1 MCNNN
6 PSQVIAS
13 RMLSQS
19 PVTGDALTSDRWVT
33 RLRHKAPCGG
43 RKWSRLS
50 EDQVGRWEPQCEL
63 QFLAL
68 QCDAGGTKAPAMV
81 CQGFFTGR
89 CLAFSTSREFRGHS
103 HSRGPWVFGA
113 FEIST
118 VALPRPGT

>member
-50 EDQVGRWEPQCEL
+50 EDQVGGWELVQPQCEL
-63 QFLAL
+63 QLL
-68 QCDAGGTKAPAMV
+68 SLRRDPGGTKAPAMV
-81 CQGFFTGR
+81 CQGLSFTGR
-89 CLAFSTSREFRGHS
+89 CPAFSTSREL
-103 HSRGPWVFGA
+103 RGPCVFRA
-113 FEIST
+113 FETST
-118 VALPRPGT
+118 VALPRPDT